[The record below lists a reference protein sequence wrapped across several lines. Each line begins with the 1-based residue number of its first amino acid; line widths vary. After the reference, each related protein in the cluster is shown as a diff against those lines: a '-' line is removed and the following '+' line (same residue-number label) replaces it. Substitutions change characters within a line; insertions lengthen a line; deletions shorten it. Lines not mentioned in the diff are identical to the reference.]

1 MPKQTITPI
10 DLESAGLPRRI
21 ARSLLE
27 AILNRGLKGGDRL
40 VETELQKLFGVSR
53 SPLREA
59 FRELEKRGLVEIR
72 PRRGAFVKKVT
83 RRDIEEHYPIQASLE
98 GLAARQAHGR
108 LTKDQRRQIDGC
120 LQKMAA
126 AAGNG
131 ETKMFLEH
139 HERFHHVY
147 IENCGNRQLI
157 ELIRDLRLRG
167 TLVRYFFLHT
177 PDYCR
182 QSLEVHR
189 RIYEAFCDADA
200 DPQQVEHLVRQHIE
214 KMLTMEGWEV

>member
-21 ARSLLE
+21 AQSLLE
-27 AILNRGLKGGDRL
+27 AILNRGLKGGDQL

-83 RRDIEEHYPIQASLE
+83 RRDIEEHYPIQAALE

-108 LTKDQRRQIDGC
+108 LTKDQRRQMDGC
-120 LQKMAA
+120 LQEMAA

-131 ETKMFLEH
+131 ETKLFLEH
-139 HERFHHVY
+139 HEHFHHVY

-167 TLVRYFFLHT
+167 TLVR
-177 PDYCR
+177 
-182 QSLEVHR
+182 
-189 RIYEAFCDADA
+189 
-200 DPQQVEHLVRQHIE
+200 
-214 KMLTMEGWEV
+214 